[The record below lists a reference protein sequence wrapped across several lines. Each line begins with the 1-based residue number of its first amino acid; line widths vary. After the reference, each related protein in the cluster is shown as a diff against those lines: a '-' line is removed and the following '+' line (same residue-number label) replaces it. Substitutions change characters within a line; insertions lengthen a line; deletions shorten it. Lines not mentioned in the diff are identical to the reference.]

1 MSALA
6 KLIGSKLKQKRL
18 EFGFTIEFMA
28 EILDC
33 SRQLIEH
40 YENGHC
46 EMPLE
51 RLIEFSKLCD
61 LPIDWFFLDE
71 SSMLVIVVP
80 LNKTRKSRQR
90 QAD

>member
-6 KLIGSKLKQKRL
+6 KLIGPKLKQKRL

-40 YENGHC
+40 YEKGYC
-46 EMPLE
+46 EMPLD
-51 RLIEFSKLCD
+51 RLSEFSKLCD

-71 SSMLVIVVP
+71 QSILIFLKP
-80 LNKTRKSRQR
+80 LNQKRRR
-90 QAD
+90 LNY

>member
-6 KLIGSKLKQKRL
+6 KLIGPKLKQKRL

-40 YENGHC
+40 YEKGYC
-46 EMPLE
+46 EMPLD
-51 RLIEFSKLCD
+51 RLSEFSKLCD
-61 LPIDWFFLDE
+61 LPIDWFFLE
-71 SSMLVIVVP
+71 ENSMLVRVVP
-80 LNKTRKSRQR
+80 LNKTRKSRLPHT
-90 QAD
+90 D